1 MKKIIYSLAFIFS
14 ISSFSQVTNEGV
26 PNSWS
31 FGVDNSD
38 INEIEL
44 PSFDLDK
51 VKAEDK
57 VNDNEPSVP
66 WRFGYMHS
74 VDYGLEDGSWTT
86 LENGDRIWRILISS
100 PGALSLNFIFDDFY
114 MPDGGY
120 IYIYN
125 DDRTDL
131 LGAYDSQQNQ
141 ESGILGTWLV
151 EGDKVWIE
159 YYEPNEFYNQ
169 GRLHIAK
176 ATHGYRNA
184 KTFNEAKALNQSGHC
199 NLDVE
204 CSIGDDWV
212 DLKDH
217 HKRASALLIS
227 GGSSFCSGAL
237 INNTENDGTPYF
249 LTADH
254 CTGSSAAAWSF
265 RFGWISPTTVCATTQ
280 SNANGPTNMT
290 ISGATIRARSSASD
304 FALVEINNNIP
315 ASWDRVFSGWDNSGQ
330 TPDFTVGIHHPV
342 GDVMKVCRDDDQP
355 IQAFNFGYETWEIT
369 TAGGG
374 WEFGVTEGGSS
385 GSPLYD
391 HEGRIIGQ
399 LYGGAAACSGLN
411 DNNQFDYYGRIDVSW
426 NGGGTSSSRLK
437 DWLDP
442 NDTGATD
449 VGPYPALTLLAYDMG
464 IDGVDS
470 PITGTL
476 TDNESITVSITNYG
490 SEVASNFD
498 VSYQINGGTVVT
510 ETYTESVDSEQTVQY
525 TFSTTADLSTVGAI
539 YTIVAS
545 VSLPGDDN
553 PENDSISV
561 EVEHLNPND
570 IGVSEIISPSSG
582 TNLSNAEQVT
592 VTITN
597 YGGATQSNF
606 NVSFEL
612 DGELTTETVEGPLVG
627 NSTLEYT
634 FTQTIDISTI
644 GVYSLTVYTS
654 LGNDSD
660 MSNDS
665 STISITHLSCQ
676 PTATIGCTVD
686 GIKKFI
692 LGDIDIDDGANGCNG
707 VDGYADR
714 TNLSTDLDRAD
725 GNNVHLLQAQ
735 HNWSNATGEALSVW
749 IDFNDNGV
757 FEDSERL
764 ISGETFSVSGQLD
777 DFVLTIPVDAA
788 LGSHTLRAK
797 AIDITVS
804 GGTTNILDP
813 CADYSYGEVHD
824 YTVNIGE
831 NLSTD
836 NFEINYAELIVHS
849 NDNEYFSINLM
860 TNYSE
865 VLELSVY
872 DLRGRML
879 SFDNI
884 FKSNNLYYNHNL
896 DMSRADSGIYIIKLG
911 NQTVGYK
918 TVKIVVR

>member
-1 MKKIIYSLAFIFS
+1 MKKIIYTLAFLFS
-14 ISSFSQVTNEGV
+14 ISGFSQVTNEGA

-31 FGVDNSD
+31 LGVDNSN
-38 INEIEL
+38 ITEIEL
-44 PSFDLDK
+44 PSFDLDR

-74 VDYGLEDGSWTT
+74 VDYSFEDGSWTT

-100 PGALSLNFIFDDFY
+100 SGALSLNFIFDDFY

-125 DDRTDL
+125 DERTDL

-159 YYEPNEFYNQ
+159 YFEPNESYNQ

-304 FALVEINNNIP
+304 FALIEINNNIP
-315 ASWDRVFSGWDNSGQ
+315 TSWDRVFSGWDNSGQ

-355 IQAFNFGYETWEIT
+355 IQAFNAGAATWEIT

-391 HEGRIIGQ
+391 PEGRIIGQ
-399 LYGGAAACSGLN
+399 LYGGAAACSGTN
-411 DNNQFDYYGRIDVSW
+411 DNNQFDYYGRVDVSW

-449 VGPYPALTLLAYDMG
+449 VGPYPALTLLAYDIG
-464 IDGVDS
+464 IDSIDS
-470 PITGTL
+470 PVSGTL
-476 TDNESITVSITNYG
+476 TNNESVTVSITNYG

-498 VSYQINGGTVVT
+498 VSYQIDGGTVVS
-510 ETYTESVDSEQTVQY
+510 ETYTESVDSEQTVQH
-525 TFSTTADLSTVGAI
+525 TFNTTADLSTVGATYSI
-539 YTIVAS
+539 LAS

-553 PENDSISV
+553 PENDSITI
-561 EVEHLNPND
+561 ELEHLNPND

-582 TNLSNAEQVT
+582 NNLSNAEQVT
-592 VTITN
+592 VNITN
-597 YGGATQSNF
+597 YGGASQSSF
-606 NVSFEL
+606 DVSFDF
-612 DGELTTETVEGPLVG
+612 DGSVVTETVDGSVDG
-627 NSTLEYT
+627 NSSIEHTFSQTLDLSE
-634 FTQTIDISTI
+634 FGS
-644 GVYSLTVYTS
+644 YSITAYTS
-654 LGNDSD
+654 LANDSD
-660 MSNDS
+660 STNDS
-665 STISITHLSCQ
+665 ITATVNNVNCT
-676 PTATIGCTVD
+676 PTADCSLGD
-686 GIKKFI
+686 GFQLFQ
-692 LGDIDIDDGANGCNG
+692 LGDINNESGCE
-707 VDGYADR
+707 GYGDF
-714 TNLSTDLDRAD
+714 TDQSTDLARAETYD
-725 GNNVHLLQAQ
+725 LTMVTGWGAQNVR
-735 HNWSNATGEALSVW
+735 VW
-749 IDFNDNGV
+749 IDFNDDFNFSLDELIVNNYVIAEFSNTSGSY
-757 FEDSERL
+757 EDTVQITIPDDAPLGQHMMRAKSNWNNPVPDDACAETQY
-764 ISGETFSVSGQLD
+764 GETE
-777 DFVLTIPVDAA
+777 
-788 LGSHTLRAK
+788 
-797 AIDITVS
+797 
-804 GGTTNILDP
+804 
-813 CADYSYGEVHD
+813 DYM
-824 YTVNIGE
+824 VNIVE
-831 NLSTD
+831 SLSID
-836 NFEINYAELIVHS
+836 NFEMNYAELMIYS
-849 NDNEYFSINLM
+849 NDNEYFSINLT

-872 DLRGRML
+872 DLRGRIL

-896 DMSRADSGIYIIKLG
+896 DMSEADAGVYIIKLG
-911 NQTVGYK
+911 NQTIGYK
-918 TVKIVVR
+918 TAKIVVR

>member
-1 MKKIIYSLAFIFS
+1 MKKIIYTLAFLFS

-31 FGVDNSD
+31 LGVDNSN
-38 INEIEL
+38 ITEIEL
-44 PSFDLDK
+44 PSFDLDR

-74 VDYGLEDGSWTT
+74 VDYGFEDGSWTT

-100 PGALSLNFIFDDFY
+100 SGALSLNFIFDDFY

-159 YYEPNEFYNQ
+159 YFEPNEYYNQ

-304 FALVEINNNIP
+304 FALIEINNNIP
-315 ASWDRVFSGWDNSGQ
+315 TSWDRVFSGWDNSGQ

-355 IQAFNFGYETWEIT
+355 IQAFNAGAATWEIT

-391 HEGRIIGQ
+391 PEGRIIGQ
-399 LYGGAAACSGLN
+399 LYGGAAACSGTN
-411 DNNQFDYYGRIDVSW
+411 DNNQFDYYGRVDVSW

-449 VGPYPALTLLAYDMG
+449 VGPYPALTLLAYDIG
-464 IDGVDS
+464 IDSIDS
-470 PITGTL
+470 PVPGTL
-476 TDNESITVSITNYG
+476 TDNESVTVSITNYG

-498 VSYQINGGTVVT
+498 VSYQIDEGTVVT
-510 ETYTESVDSEQTVQY
+510 ETYTESVESAQTVQH
-525 TFSTTADLSTVGAI
+525 TFSTTADLSTVGAT

-553 PENDSISV
+553 TENDSITI
-561 EVEHLNPND
+561 ELEHLNPND

-582 TNLSNAEQVT
+582 NNLSNAEQVT

-597 YGGATQSNF
+597 YGGASQSSF
-606 NVSFEL
+606 DVSFDF
-612 DGELTTETVEGPLVG
+612 DGSVVTETVDGPVDG
-627 NSTLEYT
+627 NSSIEHTFSQTLDLSA
-634 FTQTIDISTI
+634 FGS
-644 GVYSLTVYTS
+644 YSITAYTS
-654 LGNDSD
+654 LANDSD
-660 MSNDS
+660 STNDS
-665 STISITHLSCQ
+665 ITATVNNVNCT
-676 PTATIGCTVD
+676 PTADCSLGD
-686 GIKKFI
+686 GFQLFQ
-692 LGDIDIDDGANGCNG
+692 LGDINNESGCE
-707 VDGYADR
+707 GYGDF
-714 TNLSTDLDRAD
+714 TDQSTDLARAETYD
-725 GNNVHLLQAQ
+725 LTMVTGWGLQ
-735 HNWSNATGEALSVW
+735 SVRVW
-749 IDFNDNGV
+749 IDFNDDFNFSLDELIVNNHVIAPTSNNSGIYEDTVQITIPDDAPLGQHMMRAKSNWNGGV
-757 FEDSERL
+757 PDDACAETTY
-764 ISGETFSVSGQLD
+764 GETE
-777 DFVLTIPVDAA
+777 
-788 LGSHTLRAK
+788 
-797 AIDITVS
+797 
-804 GGTTNILDP
+804 
-813 CADYSYGEVHD
+813 DYM
-824 YTVNIGE
+824 VNIVE
-831 NLSTD
+831 SLSID
-836 NFEINYAELIVHS
+836 NFEMNYAELIVHS
-849 NDNEYFSINLM
+849 NDNEYFSINLT

-896 DMSRADSGIYIIKLG
+896 DMSGVDTGIYIIKLG
-911 NQTVGYK
+911 NQTLGYK
-918 TVKIVVR
+918 TTKIVVR